1 MSNDAPAPAA
11 QAPPPPP
18 PPSVSPIGRIIGTFF
33 SPTPTFQSIAAKPG
47 FLLPLVLWT
56 LVSLSVSMVI
66 AQRLD
71 FDKMTRAR
79 VEASGAT
86 LTEDQIQSQIA
97 ASKKIAPAFTYGIG
111 LLSPIFVSIVV
122 TLVFWAAFKAF
133 GWDFTFKQS
142 LGATTHAFLPG
153 VLGALIFIPIL
164 MKRETLDPQAMG
176 DMLRS
181 NLGFLVDQHTSPAV
195 HSLLSS
201 LDVFSLWTGILL
213 AIGYSAAA
221 RISAKSAG
229 GLVFGIW
236 ALYVLGKA
244 GLAALLPH

>member
-1 MSNDAPAPAA
+1 MSNAEPVPAA
-11 QAPPPPP
+11 QAP
-18 PPSVSPIGRIIGTFF
+18 SISPIGRVIGTFF
-33 SPTPTFQSIAAKPG
+33 SPTPTFQSIAARPG
-47 FLLPLVLWT
+47 FLLPLILWT
-56 LVSLSVSMVI
+56 LLSLTVSMVI

-79 VEASGAT
+79 VEKSGAT

-97 ASKKIAPAFTYGIG
+97 AAKKIAPAFTYGIG
-111 LLSPIFVSIVV
+111 LLSPIFVSIIV

-142 LGATTHAFLPG
+142 LGATTHSFLPG

-164 MKRETLDPQAMG
+164 LKRETLDPQTMG
-176 DMLRS
+176 DMLHS
-181 NLGFLVDQHTSPAV
+181 NLGFLVDQHTSPAI
-195 HSLLSS
+195 HSLLGS
-201 LDVFSLWTGILL
+201 LDVFSLWTAILL
-213 AIGYSAAA
+213 TIGYAAAA
-221 RISAKSAG
+221 RVSRKGAG